1 MLLYEGGSQNDFNEN
16 RSKKYLQRLAS
27 LGDPFA
33 AIIFAF
39 TAIYPQMITPEMKT
53 SLDQMLGSFSPELLG
68 IFNIQLTGPSSL
80 VSPSGFSGTTFNTY
94 LLLRVFMGCFWLEQS
109 DH

>member
-1 MLLYEGGSQNDFNEN
+1 MTLMKIDLKNTFKGW
-16 RSKKYLQRLAS
+16 LVWAIL
-27 LGDPFA
+27 FA

-68 IFNIQLTGPSSL
+68 IFNIQLTGPQVWFL
-80 VSPSGFSGTTFNTY
+80 QQVFSGTTFNTY
-94 LLLRVFMGCFWLEQS
+94 LLLRVFMGCF
-109 DH
+109 

>member
-1 MLLYEGGSQNDFNEN
+1 MKIDLKNTFKGWLVWAI
-16 RSKKYLQRLAS
+16 L
-27 LGDPFA
+27 FA

-53 SLDQMLGSFSPELLG
+53 SLDQMLGSFTDRTLKLGFPDRLFRVLLS
-68 IFNIQLTGPSSL
+68 ILIYRC
-80 VSPSGFSGTTFNTY
+80 VY
-94 LLLRVFMGCFWLEQS
+94 LWDAFRLEQS